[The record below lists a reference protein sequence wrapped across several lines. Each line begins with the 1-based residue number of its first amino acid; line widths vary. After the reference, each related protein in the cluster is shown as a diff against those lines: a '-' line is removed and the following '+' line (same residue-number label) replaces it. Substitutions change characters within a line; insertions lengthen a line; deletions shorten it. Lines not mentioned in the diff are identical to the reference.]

1 MSGGS
6 KAGPYWTEA
15 RVGLITRL
23 WAEGCS
29 ASEVA
34 HRLGGEATRS
44 SVLGKLY
51 RLGLLNQTSSAKPD
65 GSASLS
71 IRAANPRMPREDGR
85 ANFSP
90 FGPPL
95 LPPRPFRR
103 NPVVV
108 DSPAPLTFLD
118 MPERGRCRWPLEGE
132 VFAFCGNRCGDSGP
146 YCPGHHEVAYDRKRT
161 LDANRRAAQR
171 ERGRDWQVGSSTLSR
186 ATSVFVR

>member
-1 MSGGS
+1 MSGAQ
-6 KAGPYWTEA
+6 KPGPYWTEA
-15 RVGLITRL
+15 RVGEIARL

-34 HRLGGEATRS
+34 QRLGGAATRS

-51 RLGLLNQTSSAKPD
+51 RLGLLNQTAAAKPD
-65 GSASLS
+65 GPSSLS

-90 FGPPL
+90 LGPPP

-103 NPVVV
+103 RSIVVE
-108 DSPAPLTFLD
+108 SPAPLAFLD

-132 VFAFCGNRCGDSGP
+132 VFAFCGNRCGDGRP
-146 YCPGHHEVAYDRKRT
+146 YCAGHHEVAYDRKRT
-161 LDANRRAAQR
+161 QEANRRAAAR
-171 ERGRDWQVGSSTLSR
+171 ERGRDWHVGSTTLSR

>member
-1 MSGGS
+1 MSGEA
-6 KAGPYWTEA
+6 KTGPYWTEA
-15 RVGLITRL
+15 RITVLTRL

-34 HRLGGEATRS
+34 QRLGGDATRS

-51 RLGLLNQTSSAKPD
+51 RLGLLNQASSAKTD

-71 IRAANPRMPREDGR
+71 IRAAHPRMPREDGR
-85 ANFSP
+85 TNFSP
-90 FGPPL
+90 FGPPP

-108 DSPAPLTFLD
+108 DSPAPLAFLD

-132 VFAFCGNRCGDSGP
+132 VFAFCGNRCGDGVP
-146 YCPGHHEVAYDRKRT
+146 YCAGHHEVAYDRKRT
-161 LDANRRAAQR
+161 QDANRRATKR

-186 ATSVFVR
+186 STSVFVR

>member
-1 MSGGS
+1 MSGGP
-6 KAGPYWTEA
+6 KAGPYWTGA
-15 RVGLITRL
+15 RVAVVTRL

-34 HRLGGEATRS
+34 QRLGGAATRS

-51 RLGLLNQTSSAKPD
+51 RLGLLNPTSATKPD
-65 GSASLS
+65 RPASLS

-90 FGPPL
+90 FGPPP

-103 NPVVV
+103 NPIVV
-108 DSPAPLTFLD
+108 DSPTPLAFLD
-118 MPERGRCRWPLEGE
+118 MPERGRCRWPLESE
-132 VFAFCGNRCGDSGP
+132 IFAFCGNRCGGSTP
-146 YCPGHHEVAYDRKRT
+146 YCAGHHEVAYDRKRT
-161 LDANRRAAQR
+161 QEANRRAAER
-171 ERGRDWQVGSSTLSR
+171 ERGRDWSVGSSTLSR

>member
-1 MSGGS
+1 MNCAPKVGR
-6 KAGPYWTEA
+6 YWTEA
-15 RVGLITRL
+15 RVAAITRL

-34 HRLGGEATRS
+34 QRLGGEATRS

-51 RLGLLNQTSSAKPD
+51 RLGLLNQTAATKPD
-65 GSASLS
+65 GPSSLS

-90 FGPPL
+90 LGPPP

-103 NPVVV
+103 NPIAV
-108 DSPAPLTFLD
+108 DSPAPLAFLD

-132 VFAFCGNRCGDSGP
+132 VFAFCGNRCPDSRS

-161 LDANRRAAQR
+161 QEANRRAAER

-186 ATSVFVR
+186 ATSVLVR